1 MAHLC
6 PVLPRCFAEPYAN
19 HLSLSGTGLAVEIG
33 MNANTNQEETMRN
46 VTAMMLVPVLKMT
59 GFRFSKEYR
68 WGTTRYHRTVYAL
81 VNTIKANMEAGM

>member
-1 MAHLC
+1 
-6 PVLPRCFAEPYAN
+6 
-19 HLSLSGTGLAVEIG
+19 
-33 MNANTNQEETMRN
+33 MRN